1 MHRKGQDTMKQFLT
15 TMFLAACMASSAGV
29 QAQTVAP
36 FKAGDRVAFVGN
48 SITDG
53 GHYHSYI
60 WLYYMTHF
68 PQMRLWMAN
77 CGVGGNTSLDIL
89 QRLDS
94 DVFDKRPTVL
104 TLTFG
109 MNDTGYSEYTKP
121 GAEAFGNKQVGESRK
136 HFLEIEKVL
145 KQHHEIR
152 PIMIGTSPYDQTSK
166 GGGILLPRKNDFM
179 KKIIAFQDS
188 AAKANHWEFV
198 DFNQPMLDINAE
210 HQATD
215 PKFTLCGVDRVHPD
229 NVGHMV
235 MAYIF
240 LKAQG
245 MAGRNV
251 ASIGVDARK
260 KRFTESDN
268 CTLSNLSTDKNH
280 ITFDY
285 LAKSLPYPLD
295 TIAHG
300 SHFTHPQSQI
310 TKLIPTFMQE
320 MDNEQ
325 LRVTGLKAKTAYQ
338 LTIDSVLIDTL
349 SAETLEKGV
358 NLANYRNTPQYN
370 QALAIMAL
378 NESRWEVERK
388 FRDYAWLQYNLFMKH
403 GLLGKNDEEAAEV
416 FRQGE
421 TKDFW
426 VAIHRELYDQ
436 MIHKDVRDVLQ
447 EYQDMVVDR
456 IYKINKPVTR
466 RIKLTQVK

>member
-1 MHRKGQDTMKQFLT
+1 MKRIIASML
-15 TMFLAACMASSAGV
+15 LAGCMAMPVV
-29 QAQTVAP
+29 QAQTVTP

-60 WLYYMTHF
+60 WLYYMTRF
-68 PQMRLWMAN
+68 PDMRLWMAN

-89 QRLDS
+89 QRFDS
-94 DVFDKRPTVL
+94 DVLDKRPTVL

-109 MNDTGYSEYTKP
+109 MNDTGYGEYTKP
-121 GAEAFGNKQVGESRK
+121 GAESFGNSRVAESHR

-145 KQHHEIR
+145 KQHKEIR
-152 PIMIGTSPYDQTSK
+152 PIMIGTSPYDQTSR
-166 GGGILLPRKNDFM
+166 GGGILLPKKNDYI

-198 DFNQPMLDINAE
+198 DFNQPMLDINIE
-210 HQATD
+210 HQTTD

-235 MAYIF
+235 MAYVF

-245 MAGRNV
+245 MVGREV
-251 ASIGVDARK
+251 ASIGVDADK
-260 KRFTESDN
+260 KKFTESGN
-268 CTLSNLSTDKNH
+268 CTLNNLIARKDGV
-280 ITFDY
+280 TFDY

-300 SHFTHPQSQI
+300 SNCTHPQSQI
-310 TKLIPTFMQE
+310 TRLIPSFMQE

-325 LRVTGLKAKTAYQ
+325 LRVSGLKPKATYR
-338 LTIDSVLIDTL
+338 LMIDSTFIDTL
-349 SAETLEKGV
+349 SAETLAEGV

-370 QALAIMAL
+370 QALTVMAL
-378 NESRWEVERK
+378 NESRWKVERK

-421 TKDFW
+421 SKDFW

-436 MIHKDVRDVLQ
+436 MIHKDMRDVLQ
-447 EYQDMVVDR
+447 EYQNSVIDR
-456 IYKINKPVTR
+456 IYKINKPTTHHISLELV
-466 RIKLTQVK
+466 I

>member
-1 MHRKGQDTMKQFLT
+1 MTMP
-15 TMFLAACMASSAGV
+15 AA

-68 PQMRLWMAN
+68 PDMRLWIAN

-89 QRLDS
+89 QRFDS
-94 DVFDKRPTVL
+94 DVLDKRPTVL

-109 MNDTGYSEYTKP
+109 MNDTGYGEYTKT
-121 GAEAFGNKQVGESRK
+121 GAEAFGNSRVAESRK
-136 HFLEIEKVL
+136 HFLEIEKAL
-145 KQHHEIR
+145 KQHKEIR
-152 PIMIGTSPYDQTSK
+152 PIMIGTSPYDQTSR
-166 GGGILLPRKNDFM
+166 GGGILLPKKNDFI

-210 HQATD
+210 HQSSN
-215 PKFTLCGVDRVHPD
+215 PKFTLCGVDRIHPD

-235 MAYIF
+235 MAYLF

-245 MAGRNV
+245 MAGREV

-260 KRFTESDN
+260 KKFTESGN
-268 CTLSNLSTDKNH
+268 CTLSNLVANDDGVA
-280 ITFDY
+280 FDY
-285 LAKSLPYPLD
+285 LSKSLPYPLD

-300 SHFTHPQSQI
+300 SNCTHPQAQI
-310 TKLIPTFMQE
+310 TQLIPSFMQE
-320 MDNEQ
+320 MDNER
-325 LRVTGLKAKTAYQ
+325 LRVIGLKPKANYR
-338 LTIDSVLIDTL
+338 LIIDSTLIDTL
-349 SAETLEKGV
+349 STETLAKGV
-358 NLANYRNTPQYN
+358 NLASYRNTPQYN
-370 QALAIMAL
+370 QALTVMAL
-378 NESRWEVERK
+378 NESRWKVERK

-421 TKDFW
+421 SKDFW

-436 MIHKDVRDVLQ
+436 MIHKDMRDVLQ
-447 EYQDMVVDR
+447 EYQDIVIDR
-456 IYKINKPVTR
+456 IYKINKPITH
-466 RIKLTQVK
+466 RISLELVK